1 MVLNSQGQT
10 YQSDKL
16 LTLKAWLQAT
26 YLNPQLDM
34 AFFWSGWFYKW
45 EAQANSNHP
54 ALALVY
60 TSKNTESSAPK
71 GGSNTGVV
79 AWEGLGEA
87 YFHDGWYNTAQWALQ
102 CTLELVEPKAEPNLP
117 SPLAVSIHWLLGW
130 VFQNSTL

>member
-1 MVLNSQGQT
+1 MVHFQNQAWEEAKGLIKCAITLQPRTTEYYFQLGYIYWDQGRT

-54 ALALVY
+54 ALALV
-60 TSKNTESSAPK
+60 
-71 GGSNTGVV
+71 
-79 AWEGLGEA
+79 
-87 YFHDGWYNTAQWALQ
+87 
-102 CTLELVEPKAEPNLP
+102 
-117 SPLAVSIHWLLGW
+117 
-130 VFQNSTL
+130 